1 MGQVVLIA
9 PQGLGELGQDQ
20 AVGKVGPDVA
30 FDLVDPVILPG
41 VGQLTAVLDPG
52 GKQRANGLN
61 QIAHASDR
69 RHPLDVQTHLI
80 NQAKGDFRGHTAFDA
95 GPGTQRDGDNG
106 DVFLVAQLLHCRPA
120 KGARP
125 QVGIQ
130 SLVKAI

>member
-52 GKQRANGLN
+52 DKQRANGLN
-61 QIAHASDR
+61 QIAHANDR

-80 NQAKGDFRGHTAFDA
+80 NQVKGDFRGAPRLRCWPEHTA
-95 GPGTQRDGDNG
+95 RW
-106 DVFLVAQLLHCRPA
+106 R
-120 KGARP
+120 
-125 QVGIQ
+125 
-130 SLVKAI
+130 

>member
-52 GKQRANGLN
+52 DKQRANGLN

-80 NQAKGDFRGHTAFDA
+80 NQVKGDFRGHPAFDA
-95 GPGTQRDGDNG
+95 GPSTQRDGDNG
-106 DVFLVAQLLHCRPA
+106 DVFLVAQLLLCHPA